1 MSAGID
7 DDLALFESRSSGV
20 PVTRHQLLACARD
33 LIEITTAQGLTLRAL
48 ARIAGVSEAEPFR
61 EFENKTQLLAALA
74 RHGVEE
80 LNERLRS
87 AADHAI
93 SPQGRLYAA
102 GAAYVTFA
110 AQNRELFLL
119 SQGAAF
125 PDDRAP
131 DDLRVARQETLR
143 ILSRAVD
150 DCLAGSTED
159 ERRDVLAAGW
169 ALMHGIAC
177 LSNDGRFGELIP
189 HDDLKALSQR
199 LMSFI
204 ALPKEGHFRT

>member
-1 MSAGID
+1 MSEGID
-7 DDLALFESRSSGV
+7 DDLALFGSRRSDA
-20 PVTRHQLLACARD
+20 PINRNDLLACGD
-33 LIEITTAQGLTLRAL
+33 LIEVTTPQGLTLRAL
-48 ARIAGVSEAEPFR
+48 ARIAGVPEALLFQ
-61 EFENKTQLLAALA
+61 EFENKAQLLAALA
-74 RHGVEE
+74 RSGVEE

-110 AQNRELFLL
+110 SQNRELFLL

-131 DDLRVARQETLR
+131 HELRAARQETLR
-143 ILSRAVD
+143 ILSRAVA
-150 DCLAGSTED
+150 DCHVGSTDD

-169 ALMHGIAC
+169 ALMHAIAC
-177 LSNDGRFGELIP
+177 LANDGRFGEVIP
-189 HDDLKALSQR
+189 HEDLKALSQR

-204 ALPKEGHFRT
+204 SLPNKGLLRT